1 MSPLTSFDQ
10 QLGLLWLQGLG
21 ALWHEPLAQATAWS
35 VVTIVLYFM
44 AKRVHRRWPHWWLMP
59 LAVAPALLMIAALVL
74 HVSYRDYIR
83 GTHWLVALLGPATVA
98 FAVPIYEQR
107 GVIRRRWPLLLVG
120 MVAGSLTAVVT
131 SWGLAYALGIDGAL
145 RLSLLPRSMS
155 TPFAMEVSGEIGGIP
170 DLTAVFVVLTGIMG
184 AAFGDIVLALL
195 PLRSKI
201 AKGASF
207 GVGAHGA
214 GTARAHQIGR
224 EEGAIAGLVMV
235 LVGLMNVMLAPLI
248 MQFVH

>member
-1 MSPLTSFDQ
+1 MS
-10 QLGLLWLQGLG
+10 LLST
-21 ALWHEPLAQATAWS
+21 LWHEPLVQAIAWS
-35 VVTIVLYFM
+35 LATIMLYFG
-44 AKRVHRRWPHWWLMP
+44 AKRLHRRWPRWWLMP
-59 LAVAPALLMIAALVL
+59 LGVAPALLMIAALML

-107 GVIRRRWPLLLVG
+107 ALIRRRWSLLLVG
-120 MVAGSLTAVVT
+120 MIAGSLTAFVT
-131 SWGLAYALGIDGAL
+131 SWALAYVLGIDGAL
-145 RLSLLPRSMS
+145 RLSLLPRSIS

-170 DLTAVFVVLTGIMG
+170 DLTAVFVVLTGLFG
-184 AAFGDIVLALL
+184 AAVGDIVLARL

-201 AKGASF
+201 AKGASL

-214 GTARAHQIGR
+214 GTARAHQLGR

-235 LVGLMNVMLAPLI
+235 LVGLMNVALAPAVVAL
-248 MQFVH
+248 MH

>member
-1 MSPLTSFDQ
+1 MSLLLTT
-10 QLGLLWLQGLG
+10 
-21 ALWHEPLAQATAWS
+21 WHEPLVQAIAWS
-35 VVTIVLYFM
+35 VATILLYFG
-44 AKRVHRRWPHWWLMP
+44 AKRLHRRWPRRWLMP
-59 LAVAPALLMIAALVL
+59 LGVAPALLMIAALAL

-107 GVIRRRWPLLLVG
+107 ALIRRRWPLLLVG
-120 MVAGSLTAVVT
+120 MIAGSLTAVLT
-131 SWGLAYALGIDGAL
+131 SWVLAYMLGIDGAL

-170 DLTAVFVVLTGIMG
+170 DLTAIFVVLTGLFG
-184 AAFGDIVLALL
+184 AAVGDVVLARL

-207 GVGAHGA
+207 GMGAHGA
-214 GTARAHQIGR
+214 GTARAHELGR

-235 LVGLMNVMLAPLI
+235 LVGLMNVALAPMVAAL
-248 MQFVH
+248 MR

>member
-1 MSPLTSFDQ
+1 MTAAT
-10 QLGLLWLQGLG
+10 LWR
-21 ALWHEPLAQATAWS
+21 EPLVQAAVWS
-35 VVTIVLYFM
+35 LATILLYVL
-44 AKRVHRRWPHWWLMP
+44 AKRLHRRWPRWWLMP
-59 LAVAPALLMIAALVL
+59 LAVAPALLMIAALAL
-74 HVSYRDYIR
+74 NVSYRDYIR

-107 GVIRRRWPLLLVG
+107 ALIRRRWPMLLAG
-120 MVAGSLTAVVT
+120 MAAGSLTAVAT
-131 SWGLAYALGIDGAL
+131 SWALAYVLGIDGEL

-170 DLTAVFVVLTGIMG
+170 DLTAVFVVLTGIIG
-184 AAFGDIVLALL
+184 AAVGDVVLARL
-195 PLRSKI
+195 PLRSAL
-201 AKGASF
+201 AKGALF

-235 LVGLMNVMLAPLI
+235 LVGLMNVALAPLI
-248 MQFVH
+248 IQFLR

>member
-1 MSPLTSFDQ
+1 MTFIT
-10 QLGLLWLQGLG
+10 
-21 ALWHEPLAQATAWS
+21 LWHEPLVQAICWS
-35 VVTIVLYFM
+35 LATILLYFL
-44 AKRVHRRWPHWWLMP
+44 AKRVHRKWPRWWLMP
-59 LAVAPALLMIAALVL
+59 LAVAPALLMVAALVL
-74 HVSYRDYIR
+74 QVSYRDYIR

-107 GVIRRRWPLLLVG
+107 ALIRRRWPLLLVG
-120 MVAGSLTAVVT
+120 MIAGSLTAVLT
-131 SWGLAYALGIDGAL
+131 SWGLAYLLGIDGAL
-145 RLSLLPRSMS
+145 RLSLLPRSIS

-170 DLTAVFVVLTGIMG
+170 DLTAVFVVLTGIIG
-184 AAFGDIVLALL
+184 AAVGDIVLARL

-201 AKGASF
+201 ATGALF
-207 GVGAHGA
+207 GIGAHGA

-235 LVGLMNVMLAPLI
+235 LVGLMNVMLVPLI

>member
-1 MSPLTSFDQ
+1 MTAAT
-10 QLGLLWLQGLG
+10 LWR
-21 ALWHEPLAQATAWS
+21 EPLVQAAVWS
-35 VVTIVLYFM
+35 LATILLYVL
-44 AKRVHRRWPHWWLMP
+44 AKRVHRRWPRWWLMP
-59 LAVAPALLMIAALVL
+59 LAVAPALLMIAALAL
-74 HVSYRDYIR
+74 NVSYRDYIR

-107 GVIRRRWPLLLVG
+107 ALIRRRWPMLLAG
-120 MVAGSLTAVVT
+120 MAAGSLTAVAT
-131 SWGLAYALGIDGAL
+131 SWALAYVLGIDGEL

-170 DLTAVFVVLTGIMG
+170 DLTAVFVVLTGIIG
-184 AAFGDIVLALL
+184 AAVGDVVLARL
-195 PLRSKI
+195 PLRSAL
-201 AKGASF
+201 AKGALF

-235 LVGLMNVMLAPLI
+235 LVGLMNVALAPLI
-248 MQFVH
+248 IQFMK